1 MQYIYI
7 NLRRSRDGT
16 DGRTELRT
24 ELLTVHVNALYNESV
39 HGREEHAT

>member
-1 MQYIYI
+1 M
-7 NLRRSRDGT
+7 
-16 DGRTELRT
+16 DGRTELHT